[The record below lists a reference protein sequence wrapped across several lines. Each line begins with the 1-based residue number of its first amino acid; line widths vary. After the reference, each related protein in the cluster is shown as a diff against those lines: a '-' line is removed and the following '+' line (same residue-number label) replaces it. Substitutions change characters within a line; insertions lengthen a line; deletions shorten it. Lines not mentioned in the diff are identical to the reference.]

1 MAKAGLLLVG
11 EYTPW
16 LEESLE
22 QHFQLHRLYAAENP
36 TAFIEQC
43 ADSIKAVGT
52 RGDLTAS
59 GELIKKLPNLEVIA
73 VYGVGYDGVDVEA
86 ASKRSIKV
94 TNTPDVLTKDVA
106 DLALAML
113 LAHGRGVV
121 GADKWVRSGSWAKTG
136 AYPLQNRVHGKRA
149 GVLGLGR
156 IGIEV
161 GKRLSAFDMD
171 IGYCATSE
179 KPVDPSWQY
188 YSSPVELASNS
199 DFLIVTLA
207 ASAATE
213 KLVNADVI
221 KALGKD
227 GMLINVSRGSTVD
240 EAALLKAL
248 KSGELGFAALDVF
261 DNEPAI
267 DTAFFELDNVLLQPH
282 QASATHETRKAM
294 GDLVMDNLLAYL
306 AGEPLKTPVN

>member
-11 EYTPW
+11 EYAPW

-22 QHFQLHRLYAAENP
+22 KHFDIYRLYTAENP

-43 ADSIKAVGT
+43 ADNIKAVGT
-52 RGDLTAS
+52 RGDLTATS
-59 GELIKKLPNLEVIA
+59 ELIQQLPNLEIIA
-73 VYGVGYDGVDVEA
+73 VYGVGYDGVDVA
-86 ASKRSIKV
+86 AATQRSIKV

-106 DLALAML
+106 DLAVAMM

-121 GADKWVRSGSWAKTG
+121 GADNWVRSGTWANKG
-136 AYPLQNRVHGKRA
+136 AYPLQRRIHGKRA

-171 IGYCATSE
+171 INYCATSE
-179 KPVDPSWQY
+179 KPVDASWQY

-199 DFLIVTLA
+199 DFVIVTLA
-207 ASAATE
+207 AGAATE
-213 KLVNADVI
+213 KMVNADVI

-240 EAALLKAL
+240 EAALLSAL

-261 DNEPAI
+261 DNEPTI
-267 DTAFFELDNVLLQPH
+267 DTAFFDLDNVLLQPH
-282 QASATHETRKAM
+282 QASATHETRQAM
-294 GDLVMDNLLAYL
+294 GDLVTDNLLAHF
-306 AGEPLKTPVN
+306 AGDPLKTPVN